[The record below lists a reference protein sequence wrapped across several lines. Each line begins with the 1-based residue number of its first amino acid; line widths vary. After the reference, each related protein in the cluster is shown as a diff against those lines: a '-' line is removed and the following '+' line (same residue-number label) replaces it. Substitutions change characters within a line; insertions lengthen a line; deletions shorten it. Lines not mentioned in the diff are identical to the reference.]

1 MTLRSKFI
9 MLTLGLTTLFSVLMV
24 YDRVRTARNGM
35 LERAEDRAAYI
46 ISFITDISA
55 GQLEGEGIPDSFREE
70 IFKKYS
76 GMSKSSKNMGLGLA
90 FCKLVAETHCAEMD
104 VRSAAGKGTE
114 VSFFSFSARRFRQ
127 PGRRSCCP
135 ERQIVI
141 AFLQHSLAPVLL
153 FKDTGSGR

>member
-114 VSFFSFSARRFRQ
+114 VSFFFLFRAAFPTARSPQ
-127 PGRRSCCP
+127 LLPGKTNSYCFFAALTSP
-135 ERQIVI
+135 GPAV
-141 AFLQHSLAPVLL
+141 
-153 FKDTGSGR
+153 